1 MSPRPLNVIVCGSTF
16 GQFWLAA
23 LARYPQQFTVAGLL
37 ASGSARSRECA
48 RRHAIP
54 LWTSPEALPDGIDI
68 ACVVLRASV
77 LGGEGSLLAQAL
89 MAKGIHVI
97 QEQPV
102 HHDEVAA
109 NLRCARQHGVQYRVG
124 NLYPH
129 LPAMRQF
136 AEAAQRLRRRQ
147 APQFIDAACASQV
160 AFPLISLLGESL
172 EALRPWQLTAA
183 ERPEGAPFQLVQG
196 SLGGV
201 PLTLRVHND
210 VDPQDPDNHFQL
222 LHQVTIGFPAGR
234 LTLVDTHG
242 PVIWSPRLHVPDGVK
257 QAHDFSGPDAA
268 HLLEETS
275 AIVGEPQCDSWRT
288 ALSARWPEAIAA
300 DLLALAQGITRPDA
314 PRWNPQALLTRCQLW
329 QTLTQALGYPRLTPG
344 LAFQPLSRALLPET
358 RRAAAVS
365 SEPLPAFC
373 QRAET
378 LIAGIDAGEV
388 QTFISRMDDACLTAM
403 LFSLQ
408 QGGALTAADRGWDAA
423 GLFRQL
429 RVAPPHQALIARWL
443 RLLADA
449 GRLTQRGAF
458 YFCDSVITAHDVD
471 ARWQAV
477 HLSWDNRLGSAAFID
492 YLWHNAQRLGPLMRG
507 EQQAALLLFPEGRSD
522 VADAVYQHTIT
533 ARYLNTLMGDW
544 VLARLETSEAPL
556 NVLEIG
562 AGTGATTLRVQALLA
577 ERYGDAPPL
586 AWIFSDVSNFF
597 LVNARQRFGGLG
609 WLTTALLDIDH
620 PLTAQG
626 IAPGSQQLLVMAG
639 VLNNAR
645 NSEQT
650 VRWLAEVLAP
660 GGHML
665 ITEPTREHLEIL
677 TSQAFMMPPPQDDRQ
692 RSGLRFLTVAQWQD
706 LFRRAGLI
714 VEACLPGEG
723 HLLAP
728 LGQRLF
734 IVRRPEDA

>member
-1 MSPRPLNVIVCGSTF
+1 MSQRPLNVVVCGSTF

-37 ASGSARSRECA
+37 ASGSVRSRECA

-54 LWTSPEALPDGIDI
+54 LWTSPEALPDDIDI

-77 LGGEGSLLAQAL
+77 LGGEGSQLAQVL

-109 NLRCARQHGVQYRVG
+109 NLRSARQHGVQYRVG

-136 AEAAQRLRRRQ
+136 ADAAQRLRRRQ

-160 AFPLISLLGESL
+160 AFPLVSLLGESL
-172 EALRPWQLTAA
+172 EALRPWRLAA
-183 ERPEGAPFQLVQG
+183 ADRPEGAPFQLVQG
-196 SLGGV
+196 SAGGV

-257 QAHDFSGPDAA
+257 RDHDFSGPDAA

-288 ALSARWPEAIAA
+288 TLAECWPEAIAA
-300 DLLALAQGITRPDA
+300 DLLALAQAITGTEA
-314 PRWNPQALLTRCQLW
+314 SRWNPQALLTRCQLW
-329 QTLTQALGYPRLTPG
+329 QALTQALGYPRLTPG
-344 LAFQPLSRALLPET
+344 LTFQPLARALLPET
-358 RRAAAVS
+358 RRAAAAA
-365 SEPLPAFC
+365 SEPLPAFS

-378 LIAGIDAGEV
+378 LIAGIDAEKI
-388 QTFISRMDDACLTAM
+388 QTFVAHMDRACLAAM

-408 QGGALTAADRGWDAA
+408 QGGAFSSADRGWDAA
-423 GLFRQL
+423 GLYHQL
-429 RVAPPHQALIARWL
+429 RVAPAHQALIARWL

-449 GRLTQRGAF
+449 GWLSQRGEF
-458 YFCDSVITAHDVD
+458 YFCERTVAEGEVD
-471 ARWQAV
+471 ACWQAV
-477 HLSWDNRLGSAAFID
+477 HQSWDNLLGSAIFID
-492 YLWHNAQRLGPLMRG
+492 YLLLNARLLGPLMRG

-522 VADAVYQHTIT
+522 VAEAVYQHTIT
-533 ARYLNTLMGDW
+533 ARYLNTLIGDW
-544 VLARLETSEAPL
+544 ILARLAASDTPVK
-556 NVLEIG
+556 VLEIG
-562 AGTGATTLRVQALLA
+562 AGTGATTLRVQELLA
-577 ERYGDAPPL
+577 ARYGDEPPL

-597 LVNARQRFGGLG
+597 LVNARRRFGGLG
-609 WLTTALLDIDH
+609 WLTTALLDIDQ

-650 VRWLAEVLAP
+650 VRWLAQALVP

-692 RSGLRFLTVAQWQD
+692 RSGLRFLTVAQWRD
-706 LFRRAGLI
+706 LFQRAGLM
-714 VEACLPGEG
+714 VEACLPGED

-734 IVRRPEDA
+734 IVRRPPDA